1 MSIDRIVIIKSYLI
15 WESATSLEAFTLIMA
30 NRTDGSE
37 GREVQSIHNKKK
49 VVVEVGQE
57 WRRTELENKEIATV
71 KSEKSYASL
80 NDANNVG
87 LYYLYKYFHYNRQ
100 NIIKRFTK
108 WQDDVNHWSR

>member
-49 VVVEVGQE
+49 VVVEVGQDDE
-57 WRRTELENKEIATV
+57 DG
-71 KSEKSYASL
+71 L
-80 NDANNVG
+80 N
-87 LYYLYKYFHYNRQ
+87 
-100 NIIKRFTK
+100 
-108 WQDDVNHWSR
+108 